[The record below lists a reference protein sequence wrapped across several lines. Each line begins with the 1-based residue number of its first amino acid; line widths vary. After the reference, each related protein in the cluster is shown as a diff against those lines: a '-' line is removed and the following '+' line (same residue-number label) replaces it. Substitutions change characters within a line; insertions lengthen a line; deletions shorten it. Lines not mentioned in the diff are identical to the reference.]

1 MTWIGA
7 SRRRVEDR
15 PLLIGAGRFTDDLSL
30 PGALALFLTTTA
42 VLGLELLQ
50 MRLLSFMLWHHLAYM
65 VISMALLGLGAGG
78 VWLSVRRERIM
89 MAADAWLVSSVTL
102 AGVTTVLAFA
112 LLARV
117 ELDTFRLSA
126 GEVVRLALAYGV
138 LALPYL
144 FVGLALGIVF
154 TRGVAR
160 IGTLYAVDL
169 LGSAAGAWVFFVAIE
184 PLGAPRALIALSAL
198 LCLAGLLFAVAARS
212 PALGA
217 VAGVALAALALAVGA
232 GDRLIPA
239 HAAGTKGLSTM
250 LRAQGGRIVYS
261 RWTPIARIDVVE
273 SEQPTNPFTRPQP
286 PGSAMKAIT
295 IDGDATTWMWRA
307 RDLRVA
313 LAHPTNYHAAF
324 LLKKSPEALIIGPGG
339 GSEIFVARQMGAAH
353 VIGVELNPVILDMSL
368 RRYADFVGNIYQ
380 SPAARA
386 VVGEGRS
393 YVRQTDRTFDIIQMS
408 GVDTWSGLSSG
419 AYVLSENYLY
429 TVDAFV
435 DFLTH
440 LKPDGIL
447 SVVRWRMKPP
457 RECLRLVSLAAAAL
471 RDVGVSRPQA
481 HIVLVTLEPEEFVAL
496 LVKRSPF
503 SREEVRIIQEAV
515 RRVGGTLFAAPGVEL
530 ESNAYQVLLQAFASG
545 RERTYLSTYQYDV
558 TPVRDDQPF
567 FFEYYRWD
575 RLGRDLKA
583 RGGGGSIGANRPV
596 ALVVLG
602 ALLVQSAVLSALLVL
617 LPLWLF
623 RRRGVTVP
631 HAGAVVGYFSA
642 IGLGFMFVEVALMQR
657 FVLFLGHPAF
667 SIPVVLASLLVAAG
681 LGSLLGPRLVPAL
694 RARLGL
700 AAFGV
705 AAWLL
710 VSLVLLPLLFDALLG
725 APFVARVAV
734 TAAVLAVPGFLMG
747 MFFPLGL
754 AVVAPISE
762 EAVPWAWGING
773 VASVVGSILVIAVAI
788 GEGFGRGLVWAA
800 GLYLFAAL
808 VLWPLT
814 ASADRGRARM

>member
-1 MTWIGA
+1 MA
-7 SRRRVEDR
+7 R
-15 PLLIGAGRFTDDLSL
+15 
-30 PGALALFLTTTA
+30 ALALFLTTTA

-102 AGVTTVLAFA
+102 AGVATVLAFA

-117 ELDTFRLSA
+117 ELDTFRLSTR
-126 GEVVRLALAYGV
+126 ELTRLALAYAV
-138 LALPYL
+138 LAVPYL
-144 FVGLALGIVF
+144 FAGLALGIVF

-160 IGTLYAVDL
+160 IGRLYAVDL
-169 LGSAAGAWVFFVAIE
+169 LGSAAGAWVFFIVLE
-184 PLGAPRALIALSAL
+184 PLGAPRALVALSAL

-212 PALGA
+212 RRLAI
-217 VAGVALAALALAVGA
+217 VAGVALAALVLAVPA
-232 GDRLIPA
+232 ADRLIPA
-239 HAAGTKGLSTM
+239 HAAGSKGLSGM
-250 LRAQGGRIVYS
+250 LRTQGGRVVYS

-273 SEQPTNPFTRPQP
+273 SEQSTNPFARPQL

-295 IDGDATTWMWRA
+295 IDGDATTWMSRS
-307 RDLRVA
+307 RDPGGEPER
-313 LAHPTNYHAAF
+313 PTNYHAAF
-324 LLKKSPEALIIGPGG
+324 LLKQRPEALIIGPGG
-339 GSEIFVARQMGAAH
+339 GTEIRVARQMGAAH
-353 VIGVELNPVILDMSL
+353 VTGVELNPVILEMSL
-368 RRYADFVGNIYQ
+368 HRYADFVGNLYQ

-393 YVRQTDRTFDIIQMS
+393 YVRRSGRLFDIIQMS

-435 DFLTH
+435 DFLAH
-440 LKPDGIL
+440 LKPDGVL

-471 RDVGVSRPQA
+471 RELGVTQPQQ
-481 HIVLVTLEPEEFVAL
+481 HVMLVTLEPEEFVAL

-503 SREEVRIIQEAV
+503 SPDEVRIVQEAV
-515 RRVGGTLFAAPGVEL
+515 TRVGGTLFAAPGVEL
-530 ESNAYQVLLQAFASG
+530 GSNPYERLLQAFADG
-545 RERTYLSTYQYDV
+545 HERTYFSTYRYDV
-558 TPVRDDQPF
+558 KPVRDDQPF

-575 RLGRDLKA
+575 RLARDVK
-583 RGGGGSIGANRPV
+583 RPGGGGPIGADRPV
-596 ALVVLG
+596 ALVVLAG
-602 ALLVQSAVLSALLVL
+602 LLIQSALLSVL
-617 LPLWLF
+617 LVLIPLWFF

-631 HAGAVVGYFSA
+631 HAGVVAAYFTA

-657 FVLFLGHPAF
+657 FVLFLGHPAY

-681 LGSLLGPRLVPAL
+681 LGSLLGPRLVPGL
-694 RARLGL
+694 RRRLGL

-710 VSLVLLPLLFDALLG
+710 ASLVLLPLVFDALLG
-725 APFVARVAV
+725 APFSARVAV

-754 AVVAPISE
+754 AVVAPSSE

-773 VASVVGSILVIAVAI
+773 VASVIGSILVIVLAI
-788 GEGFGRGLVWAA
+788 GEGFGRALVWAA

-808 VLWPLT
+808 VLWPLAA
-814 ASADRGRARM
+814 ASDRGRRDAARAR